1 MNINN
6 LAVVFCPTLRIS
18 KPMFVALLSR
28 GELLWKD
35 LHPDTPKPQ
44 FDQTFNSMS
53 PLVDEQPN
61 ANDYYETGKVDDYYG
76 TGKVDD
82 YYGTGK
88 VDGFNQQ
95 SQPIGFGI
103 SIPTTDGSYRGLSTT
118 SSGSMGLNEHPHSFS
133 SRYQNYSVTGRAF
146 SDRISTGKSLSSS
159 RSTDKS
165 LNSGESE
172 TELSES
178 DLNLEPPP
186 LMHDSGPR
194 PKLSIDVLKSN
205 QLKPSSYSNRSTRS
219 NQQNKGRSPRALFL
233 KPSASHSNLSRSA
246 PGTPANLHH

>member
-1 MNINN
+1 MVVEHSDSNLMNINN

-53 PLVDEQPN
+53 PLIDEHS
-61 ANDYYETGKVDDYYG
+61 NDNDRYETGKLDS
-76 TGKVDD
+76 
-82 YYGTGK
+82 
-88 VDGFNQQ
+88 FNEQ

-103 SIPTTDGSYRGLSTT
+103 SIPTTDGAYRGLTSTP
-118 SSGSMGLNEHPHSFS
+118 SMSMGFNESAPSHAHSLS

-186 LMHDSGPR
+186 LMHDSGPL

-219 NQQNKGRSPRALFL
+219 SQQGKGKSPRALFL